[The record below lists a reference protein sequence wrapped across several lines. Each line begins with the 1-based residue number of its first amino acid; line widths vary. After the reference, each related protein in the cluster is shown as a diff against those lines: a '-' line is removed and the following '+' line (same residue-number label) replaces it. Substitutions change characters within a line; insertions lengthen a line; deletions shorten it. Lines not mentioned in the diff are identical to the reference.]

1 MDINENDNINND
13 LKPKQ
18 NTSSLFLVRVT
29 VCVVILCTVIF
40 IKFNNISLFENFK
53 TWYNNNF
60 LEEVYSASQ
69 IKEIIINF
77 FASAW
82 QKVNGILE
90 KVGTIKV

>member
-1 MDINENDNINND
+1 MEINENDNINND
-13 LKPKQ
+13 LKQ

-29 VCVVILCTVIF
+29 VCVLILCAVIF
-40 IKFNNISLFENFK
+40 VKFNNIILFENFK

-77 FASAW
+77 FSSAW
-82 QKVNGILE
+82 QKLNNILE